1 MILVTLACDG
11 NRTPALGFP
20 ATLKELRLR
29 LWSALAERAP
39 ALKDTPTDRK
49 VGPHRWVAEGISL
62 SPELIS
68 PPAAP
73 SSLQAK
79 KVYILAAIC
88 LAAGLAIGFVCGTPG
103 SAAAAADT
111 ASASAA
117 SVPKAPGS
125 GHPVSLSD
133 MKHMADQQ
141 AAPLLQQLKAN
152 PVDTK
157 TLAQVGAIYHVAHQ
171 YREAAEWYGRAVHS
185 APGDVALRTS
195 QATSLYRAGD
205 ADAAIA
211 QLDEALKRDPKN
223 ANALF
228 NLGMIRLQG
237 KADARGAVAAW
248 RQLLRSN
255 PDLGPDRKAAV
266 QQLIAQVTA
275 NLNSGTPAE
284 GGHSNGGH

>member
-1 MILVTLACDG
+1 MIHVTLACDG
-11 NRTPALGFP
+11 NRTPALGSP

-29 LWSALAERAP
+29 LWSTLAERAP
-39 ALKDTPTDRK
+39 ARKDTPTDRK

-68 PPAAP
+68 AAP

-79 KVYILAAIC
+79 NVYILAAIC
-88 LAAGLAIGFVCGTPG
+88 LAAGLAIGFVCGTRG

-111 ASASAA
+111 AFATPA
-117 SVPKAPGS
+117 SVAKAPGS
-125 GHPVSLSD
+125 GHPISLSD

-171 YREAAEWYGRAVHS
+171 YREAAEWYGRAVQS

-195 QATSLYRAGD
+195 LATSLYRAGD
-205 ADAAIA
+205 AEAAIA

-223 ANALF
+223 ANSLF

-237 KADARGAVAAW
+237 KADGRGAVAAW

-284 GGHSNGGH
+284 GGHSNCGH